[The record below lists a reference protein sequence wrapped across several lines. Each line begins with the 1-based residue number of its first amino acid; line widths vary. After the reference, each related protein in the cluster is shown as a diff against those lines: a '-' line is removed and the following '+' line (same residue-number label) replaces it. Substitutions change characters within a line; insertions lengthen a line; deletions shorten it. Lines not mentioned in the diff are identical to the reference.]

1 MTVASD
7 DELVNALWEKRIRWS
22 HAATRMKLRIDRL
35 RLTVLYLSSWGAIAA
50 ALTATVLSQSGL
62 LSRIVAAAGA
72 AALAGATYVG
82 AQLLTSEGMRQQIF
96 RFRAIPGTVAQL
108 RAEVEELEQ
117 AAEDLLC
124 FLDEAPSVGPAPG
137 PLTPEQYASKRVE
150 GQITNYY
157 RPTARQYRARAQF
170 LRRIAIALGLIAT
183 IAASVSAAVSA
194 EATTRIAPWIAV
206 LTTLSGDMT
215 SWSSA
220 ISRPPTGYSDCS
232 TTGEQ
237 RGPRLIHRDGRNSS
251 TTARTPSPS
260 KTKAGWQSGPTPADR
275 SSKVVSTIGLF
286 DELRVDREM
295 TDRA

>member
-7 DELVNALWEKRIRWS
+7 DELVNALWERRIRWS

-50 ALTATVLSQSGL
+50 ALTATVLRQSGL
-62 LSRIVAAAGA
+62 SSRIVAATGA

-82 AQLLTSEGMRQQIF
+82 AQLLTSEAVRRWTRARAVSEGMRQQIF

-124 FLDEAPSVGPAPG
+124 FLEEAPPVGPAPG

-157 RPTARQYRARAQF
+157 RPTARRYCARAQF
-170 LRRIAIALGLIAT
+170 LRRVAIALGLIAT
-183 IAASVSAAVSA
+183 MAASVSTAVSA
-194 EATTRIAPWIAV
+194 DAATRIAPWIAV
-206 LTTLSGDMT
+206 LTTLSG
-215 SWSSA
+215 A
-220 ISRPPTGYSDCS
+220 LVAY
-232 TTGEQ
+232 
-237 RGPRLIHRDGRNSS
+237 L
-251 TTARTPSPS
+251 AS
-260 KTKAGWQSGPTPADR
+260 KRYDFL
-275 SSKVVSTIGLF
+275 VVSYLATANRLQRLLDHWRTAGSPTDPPQWSEFVDDCENTIAVENESWLAKWA
-286 DELRVDREM
+286 DAR
-295 TDRA
+295 